1 MGMPIIKMSEEE
13 KEVKMRGKFLCAV
26 FVSVLAVLLVLPTFV
41 LKAQANDKIGWV
53 GPVYKELSASLTD
66 GFKTYYKKTYGKE
79 VDITFVR
86 PGGWPVCVD
95 KVRAWGSKPD
105 ADIFLG
111 AGAPAH
117 ELLKKEGLIV
127 PYKPKGSEKILSEWH
142 GMKTKD
148 KDGLWTVFAPWIV
161 TNLYNEKVLK
171 SLQLPPPKTWHDLLN
186 PIYRGN
192 IVTTLPYAS
201 GTMHETVEIIL
212 QSFGEEEGWKY
223 LRLLAAQLAR
233 FSTGST
239 DTTQLVARGE
249 VPIGLAQPQM
259 NAMAARKDG
268 FPVKDLLPEKTIL
281 VPEAVALLKGAPNEK
296 VAKIFLDWLFSE
308 DGQKHVL
315 DGRYFAADPDAKF
328 SKWQKEGVE
337 MAEHAAQAL
346 GVDSFWDLKV
356 DFINYDLDLATKR
369 WDEVNTKYENE
380 IYRKWSELKN
390 SLFLIEEV
398 EGEINAASAAKTDV
412 AKASTQIKQ
421 ARRLFEVDGDYAA
434 ARLAAAKARAMLVAP

>member
-1 MGMPIIKMSEEE
+1 
-13 KEVKMRGKFLCAV
+13 MRVRILSTV
-26 FVSVLAVLLVLPTFV
+26 FATALAVLLVLPTFV
-41 LKAQANDKIGWV
+41 QKAQANDKVGWV
-53 GPVYKELSASLTD
+53 GPVYKELSASLNE
-66 GFKTYYKKTYGKE
+66 GFKKYYKETYGKE

-95 KVRAWGSKPD
+95 KVRAWDGQPD

-127 PYKPKGSEKILSEWH
+127 PYKPKGWEKILSEWH

-148 KDGLWTVFAPWIV
+148 KEGLWTVFAPWIV
-161 TNLYNEKVLK
+161 TNLYNEKVLGRLK
-171 SLQLPPPKTWHDLLN
+171 LPPPRTWHDLLD

-192 IVTTLPYAS
+192 VVHTLPYAS
-201 GTMHETVEIIL
+201 GTMHETVEILL
-212 QSFGEEEGWKY
+212 QGFGEEEGWKY

-249 VPIGLAQPQM
+249 VPIGIAQPQM

-315 DGRYFAADPDAKF
+315 NGRYFAAAPDAKF
-328 SKWQKEGVE
+328 SQWEKEGVE

-346 GVDSFWDLKV
+346 GVDSFWDLEV
-356 DFINYDLDLATKR
+356 DFIEYDLDLATQR
-369 WDEVNTKYENE
+369 WDEVNKKYENE
-380 IYRKWSELKN
+380 IFRKWGELKN

-398 EGEINAASAAKTDV
+398 EGEIAAAIDADMEV
-412 AKASTQIKQ
+412 DKASEQIKH
-421 ARRLFEVDGDYAA
+421 ARKLFEVDGNYAA
-434 ARLAAAKARAMLVAP
+434 ARLAAAKARSMLVSP

>member
-1 MGMPIIKMSEEE
+1 
-13 KEVKMRGKFLCAV
+13 MRGRILTTAFATA
-26 FVSVLAVLLVLPTFV
+26 LAVLLVLPC
-41 LKAQANDKIGWV
+41 LAQKVQAADKIGWV
-53 GPVYKELSASLTD
+53 GPVYKELSASLNE
-66 GFKTYYKKTYGKE
+66 GFKAYYKKTYGKE
-79 VDITFVR
+79 VEITFVR

-95 KVRAWGSKPD
+95 KVRAWDGKPD

-117 ELLKKEGLIV
+117 ELLKKQGLIV
-127 PYKPKGSEKILSEWH
+127 PYKPKGWEAILSEWH

-148 KDGLWTVFAPWIV
+148 KEGLWTVFAPWIV
-161 TNLYNEKVLK
+161 TNLYNEKVLDRLK
-171 SLQLPPPKTWHDLLN
+171 LPPPRTWHDLLD

-192 IVTTLPYAS
+192 IVHTLPYAS
-201 GTMHETVEIIL
+201 GTMHETVEILL

-249 VPIGLAQPQM
+249 VPIGIAQPQM

-315 DGRYFAADPDAKF
+315 NGRYFAAAPGAKF
-328 SKWQKEGVE
+328 SEWEKEGVE

-346 GVDSFWDLKV
+346 GVDSFWDLEV
-356 DFINYDLDLATKR
+356 DFIEYDLDLATRR
-369 WDEVNTKYENE
+369 WDEVNKKYENE
-380 IYRKWSELKN
+380 IFRKWGELKN

-398 EGEINAASAAKTDV
+398 EGEIDAAVAADMDV
-412 AKASTQIKQ
+412 EQASEQIKH
-421 ARRLFEVDGDYAA
+421 ARKLFEVDGDYAA
-434 ARLAAAKARAMLVAP
+434 ARLAAAKARSMLVSP